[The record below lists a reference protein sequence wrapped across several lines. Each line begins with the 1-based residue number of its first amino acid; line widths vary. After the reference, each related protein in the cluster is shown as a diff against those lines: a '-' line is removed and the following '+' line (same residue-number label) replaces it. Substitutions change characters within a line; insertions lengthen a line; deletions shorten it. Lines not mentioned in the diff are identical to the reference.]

1 MYMCRFLIIFRTD
14 HWSGPGED
22 SLHHDDLYRVF
33 SKQGKM
39 QNVAKVIH
47 DDQPGMKKKIMKVYH
62 VDANGKHNGM
72 NKTIGKLNET
82 FHWHGMSQHIR
93 IFLEYCPIC
102 RYRRGS
108 NKPSVVYSH
117 VARTNDISDIC
128 RKIANIPK
136 DMKAEAVPDNLDLT
150 AEDYQEVK
158 QLAEEVKDLNA
169 WLIKNPTIKE
179 EWEYMYESNSRGS
192 PWHRGKYVDEGKD
205 ASGGPGKSGDTN
217 KDANVAT
224 GSGESI
230 QSYKEY
236 VAELLETES
245 ASSFLKKNCIGKK
258 TMHSMLVSD
267 KDRRPSVN
275 MINNKEL
282 PVTIKVIKTN
292 IASEDF
298 HLATTGKGKFE
309 MENATDINKEED
321 MVWNVNLDDSVDNSV
336 EEWTDSESISD
347 GEKTGDKKDYVD
359 NGDNEIVAGKN
370 DSFGDE
376 NECERIDK
384 QKVDNIKIISYEHVN
399 EKKSTE
405 SYNRHHFGAKIKGN
419 LDNVL
424 KEDEAEMRDVDTSD
438 LKTDCVANLK
448 VGESSGAKPVDR
460 TDTDDR

>member
-1 MYMCRFLIIFRTD
+1 MSFFKSFSGQIIGMAQVKT
-14 HWSGPGED
+14 HYIMIN
-22 SLHHDDLYRVF
+22 DDLYRVF

-39 QNVAKVIH
+39 QNVARVIH

-169 WLIKNPTIKE
+169 WLVKNPTIKE
-179 EWEYMYESNSRGS
+179 EWEYMYESNARGS
-192 PWHRGKYVDEGKD
+192 PLHKCKYVNEGKD
-205 ASGGPGKSGDTN
+205 ASGDTN
-217 KDANVAT
+217 KDAKGN
-224 GSGESI
+224 GESI

-245 ASSFLKKNCIGKK
+245 ATSFLKKNCIGKK

-267 KDRRPSVN
+267 KYRRPSVN

-309 MENATDINKEED
+309 MENATDSKKDED
-321 MVWNVNLDDSVDNSV
+321 IVWNVNLDDSVDNSV
-336 EEWTDSESISD
+336 EEWTDTESISD
-347 GEKTGDKKDYVD
+347 GEKTGDKKGYVD
-359 NGDNEIVAGKN
+359 DGDNEIVAGKN

-376 NECERIDK
+376 NDCERIDK

-405 SYNRHHFGAKIKGN
+405 NYNRHHFGAEVREDP
-419 LDNVL
+419 DNVS
-424 KEDEAEMRDVDTSD
+424 KEDEGKTGGIDSSD
-438 LKTDCVANLK
+438 LKTEYVANLE

-460 TDTDDR
+460 TDTEER